1 MYYTLLPLFTEWS
14 KDYPLSLEDLRLRTK
29 EWVELIPLG
38 PGDEDVNAIS
48 NKFFAPKGKSKVMQF
63 QSNKVLALYLE
74 LGYKQYGKV
83 LDHLDDLENEAVRT
97 LFTGLITRESTN

>member
-1 MYYTLLPLFTEWS
+1 MKWS
-14 KDYPLSLEDLRLRTK
+14 KDYLLSLDDLWLRSK

-38 PGDEDVNAIS
+38 LGDEDINAIS

-74 LGYKQYGKV
+74 LGYEQYCKV
-83 LDHLDDLENEAVRT
+83 LDCLNDLENEAVCR
-97 LFTGLITRESTN
+97 LFADLIARKSTN